1 MDIIEEVYL
10 VRNYLPGGNILI
22 YEVFIETLTDCLKML
37 PFLFVA
43 FLLIEYVEHRSSSFT
58 ERLLSKERYAG
69 PAIGA
74 VLGCFPQCG
83 FSAVASSLYASGVVS
98 LGTLLAV
105 FLATSDEAILVM
117 LGNPGH
123 GKEVLA
129 LIVAKVVIAV
139 IAGYVI
145 DAVYL
150 KKQHKKKE
158 IHDMCGKCGCEH
170 SHNIWTPALKHTG
183 KLFVYIFV
191 ISFVLELILESIG
204 TEAMSH
210 IFLKNSL
217 GQVFLTAIIGLIP
230 NCGASVM
237 LTELYLSG
245 ITSFAATVAGL
256 STGAGVGLL
265 VLFRYNKPVKENIM
279 IVGLL
284 YGLAVVAGI
293 ILALI
298 HF

>member
-1 MDIIEEVYL
+1 M
-10 VRNYLPGGNILI
+10 I
-22 YEVFIETLTDCLKML
+22 YEVFIETITDCLKML

-43 FLLIEYVEHRSSSFT
+43 FLVIEYVEHYSSTFT
-58 ERLLSKERYAG
+58 EKLLSKERYAG

-117 LGNPGH
+117 LANPGH
-123 GKEVLA
+123 GKEVFSLLLA
-129 LIVAKVVIAV
+129 KIVIAV
-139 IAGYVI
+139 IAGYMI
-145 DAVYL
+145 DAIYL
-150 KKQHKKKE
+150 KKPHRKKD
-158 IHDMCGKCGCEH
+158 IHDMCHDCGCEH
-170 SHNIWTPALKHTG
+170 THRIWKPALTHTAQ
-183 KLFVYIFV
+183 LFLYIFL
-191 ISFVLELILESIG
+191 ISFVLELVLESVG
-204 TEAMSH
+204 TETMSH
-210 IFLKNSL
+210 IFLKNSM
-217 GQVFLTAIIGLIP
+217 GQIFLTAIIGLIP

-265 VLFRYNKPVKENIM
+265 VLFRYNKPMKENFM

-284 YGLAVVAGI
+284 YGIAIAAGI
-293 ILALI
+293 ILTVI
-298 HF
+298 NF

>member
-1 MDIIEEVYL
+1 M
-10 VRNYLPGGNILI
+10 I
-22 YEVFIETLTDCLKML
+22 YEVFMETITDCIKML
-37 PFLFVA
+37 PLLFVA
-43 FLLIEYVEHRSSSFT
+43 FLLIEYVEHRSSAFT
-58 ERLLSKERYAG
+58 QKVLSKERYAG

-98 LGTLLAV
+98 LGTLLSV
-105 FLATSDEAILVM
+105 FLATSDEAVLVL

-123 GKEVLA
+123 AKEVFSL
-129 LIVAKVVIAV
+129 LLVKVVIAL

-145 DAVYL
+145 DVLYL
-150 KKQHKKKE
+150 RKPHREKD
-158 IHDMCGKCGCEH
+158 IHDMCHNCGCNH
-170 SHNIWTPALKHTG
+170 SHNIWKPALTHTG

-191 ISFVLELILESIG
+191 ISFVLELILESVG
-204 TEAMSH
+204 VETMSH
-210 IFLKNSL
+210 IFLKNSI
-217 GQVFLTAIIGLIP
+217 GQVFLTAVIGLIP

-265 VLFRYNKPVKENIM
+265 VLFRYNKPMKENFM

-284 YGLAVVAGI
+284 YGLA
-293 ILALI
+293 ILAGVILTVI
-298 HF
+298 GF

>member
-1 MDIIEEVYL
+1 M
-10 VRNYLPGGNILI
+10 I
-22 YEVFIETLTDCLKML
+22 YEVFIETITDCLKML

-43 FLLIEYVEHRSSSFT
+43 FLVIEYVEHYSSTFT
-58 ERLLSKERYAG
+58 EKLLSKERYAG

-117 LGNPGH
+117 LANPGH
-123 GKEVLA
+123 GKEVFSLLLA
-129 LIVAKVVIAV
+129 KIVIAV
-139 IAGYVI
+139 IAGYMI
-145 DAVYL
+145 DAIYL
-150 KKQHKKKE
+150 KKPHQKKD
-158 IHDMCGKCGCEH
+158 IHDMCHDCGCEH
-170 SHNIWTPALKHTG
+170 THSIWKPALTHTAQ
-183 KLFVYIFV
+183 LFLYIFL
-191 ISFVLELILESIG
+191 ISFVLELVLESVG
-204 TEAMSH
+204 TETMSH
-210 IFLKNSL
+210 IFLKNSM
-217 GQVFLTAIIGLIP
+217 GQIFLTAIIGLIP

-245 ITSFAATVAGL
+245 ITSFPATVAGL

-265 VLFRYNKPVKENIM
+265 VLFRYNKPMKENFM

-284 YGLAVVAGI
+284 YGIAIVAGI
-293 ILALI
+293 ILTVI
-298 HF
+298 NF

>member
-1 MDIIEEVYL
+1 M
-10 VRNYLPGGNILI
+10 I
-22 YEVFIETLTDCLKML
+22 YEVFIETITDCMKML

-43 FLLIEYVEHRSSSFT
+43 FLLIEYVEHYSSAFT
-58 ERLLSKERYAG
+58 EKLLSRERYAG

-123 GKEVLA
+123 GKEVLS
-129 LIVAKVVIAV
+129 LLLAKIVIAV
-139 IAGYVI
+139 ASGYVI

-150 KKQHKKKE
+150 KKEHKHKD
-158 IHDMCGKCGCEH
+158 IHNMCHDCGCEH
-170 SHNIWTPALKHTG
+170 SHNIWRPALTHTV
-183 KLFVYIFV
+183 KLFVYIFL
-191 ISFVLELILESIG
+191 ISFILELVLEMVG
-204 TEAMSH
+204 TETMSH
-210 IFLKNSL
+210 IFLKNSM
-217 GQVFLTAIIGLIP
+217 GQIFLTAIIGLIP

-265 VLFRYNKPVKENIM
+265 VLFRFNKPMKENFM

-284 YGLAVVAGI
+284 YGLAVAAGI
-293 ILALI
+293 ILTVIQL
-298 HF
+298 